1 MFGKAHDIRIRASLV
16 MLALRPVG
24 KWHLGMFMEKYTPM
38 GRGFDEHMGYYQGCE
53 SAYTHI
59 AACCRA
65 GSPDADQVRGN
76 GAQVALAGM
85 LGSA

>member
-1 MFGKAHDIRIRASLV
+1 MTLT
-16 MLALRPVG
+16 LRLLG

-65 GSPDADQVRGN
+65 GSPDADQVWWG
-76 GAQVALAGM
+76 GAKVALTETV
-85 LGSA
+85 GSV